1 MDSPATARPLDR
13 GEFLLLGGFTL
24 ATLAL
29 HLAFYKGYGFFRDE
43 LYFIACSH
51 RLDWGY
57 VDQPPGVAV
66 VAWAARGLLGDTLF
80 SVRFVPCVF
89 AALQVLL
96 TGLTARAMGGGRYAQ
111 ALTCLCVIAAPQYFG
126 SWLNT
131 DMFMMLGWAA
141 CAWVAARILSGE
153 SERLWLLFGLF
164 AGLALQGKHAMLFF
178 GFAFVIG
185 LVASPQRKM
194 VLSPWMWAGGA
205 VAFLIALPNLIWEYR
220 HDWATVVL
228 LTNIAKSNKNV
239 VLGPLEYLRSNI
251 DSLGRYSMPVW
262 GAGLVWCLFLPSGRR
277 FRPLGWTWV
286 AALATFLALKGKNYY
301 LTPAYP
307 MLFAAGAVAIESW
320 LARGATILA
329 RVLRPAIAAV
339 VLLTGMIGW
348 PFGMPVMPVE
358 KFIAYEEF
366 LGVVPEK
373 TENVALGKLSQQYSD
388 MFGWPEMAA
397 AVAKVY
403 ATIPAEERAKC
414 GILTRNYGEA
424 GAIDYFGR
432 SYGLPGAISGH
443 QNYWLWGPGPYTG
456 ECLIVIGRTREW
468 LEERFSSVVQAGEA
482 YQEYA
487 ISFENHRPIWICRGP
502 KFGTL
507 RDIWPEL
514 KTWI

>member
-1 MDSPATARPLDR
+1 METTTNRPFDR
-13 GEFLLLGGFTL
+13 QEILLLGGMTLFTFF
-24 ATLAL
+24 L

-66 VAWAARGLLGDTLF
+66 VAWAARGVLGDTLF

-141 CAWVAARILSGE
+141 CAWIAARILAGE

-164 AGLALQGKHAMLFF
+164 AGLAMQGKHAMLFF
-178 GFAFVIG
+178 GFAFVVG
-185 LVASPQRKM
+185 LLMSPQRKM
-194 VLSPWMWAGGA
+194 MLSPWIWAGGA
-205 VAFLIALPNLIWEYR
+205 IAFLIALPNLIWEDR
-220 HDWATVVL
+220 HGWATVVL

-239 VLGPLEYLRSNI
+239 VLGPFQYLWSNVEAM
-251 DSLGRYSMPVW
+251 GRYSVFVW
-262 GAGLVWCLFLPSGRR
+262 GPGLGWFVGAPSGRR
-277 FRPLGWTWV
+277 FRALGWTWI
-286 AALATFLALKGKNYY
+286 AALITFLALRGKNYY
-301 LTPAYP
+301 LTPAYA
-307 MLFAAGAVAIESW
+307 MLYAAGAVAWEARFARSATRLTGVFR
-320 LARGATILA
+320 LAL
-329 RVLRPAIAAV
+329 PAV

-366 LGVVPEK
+366 LGAVPEK

-397 AVAKVY
+397 AVANVY
-403 ATIPAEERAKC
+403 QSLPAEERAKC
-414 GILTRNYGEA
+414 GVLTRNYGEA

-432 SYGLPGAISGH
+432 AYGLPGAISGH
-443 QNYWLWGPGPYTG
+443 QNYWLWGPGPFTG
-456 ECLIVIGRTREW
+456 ECLIVIGYTRERLGEW
-468 LEERFSSVVQAGEA
+468 FASVEQAGET
-482 YQEYA
+482 YHQYA
-487 ISFENHRPIWICRGP
+487 ISFEIHRPIWICRKP
-502 KFGTL
+502 KFSTL
-507 RDIWPEL
+507 RDIWPQL
-514 KTWI
+514 KFWY